1 MSDTQRDLDQLLQQ
15 RPWLAP
21 VPQQLQ
27 QAYRSK
33 RQEEFSRLVR
43 LWSPMLPIGFIAFQ
57 AFTLV
62 FYTAE
67 LHGQDLSW
75 LLKSECLNIGL
86 LSGGLLAAHQ
96 ARWRLSF
103 DRWIPW
109 VFGLITA
116 VKVATGFL
124 LHSPVLAVNQ
134 VYVTLMVLMIGM
146 LGLQLPI
153 RSAIRGC
160 VLGGLPFLALPWVSD
175 IHYGLLFLGHYLLT
189 ATVAVFVVAVREDKD
204 RMMFL
209 QSMRFQQE
217 RQEVQ
222 RLNAELADMARK
234 DALTGLSNRR
244 VFDEALRAEWDRARR
259 NRASLALLMIDVDH
273 FKRYNDHYGHPAG
286 DQCLAHIASAIG
298 SVVRRPGDLAARYG
312 GEEFVVLLPGTQ
324 EAGAG
329 EMASRL
335 IDRVDALRLP
345 HEASLT
351 APFVTV
357 SVGVSVCVPQGALT
371 GQTLTDMADAA
382 LYEAKAAGRH
392 TMRVRPWLPSDT
404 HVK

>member
-1 MSDTQRDLDQLLQQ
+1 MSDTQTDLDQLLQD

-21 VPQQLQ
+21 VPDHLQ

-33 RQEEFSRLVR
+33 RLEEFSRLVR

-75 LLKSECLNIGL
+75 LLKSECLNISL

-96 ARWRLSF
+96 PRWRLSF

-116 VKVATGFL
+116 VKVVTGFL
-124 LHSPVLAVNQ
+124 LQSSVLAVNQ

-153 RSAIRGC
+153 RAAIRGC

-222 RLNAELADMARK
+222 RLNAELAEMARK
-234 DALTGLSNRR
+234 DALTGLANRR

-273 FKRYNDHYGHPAG
+273 FKRFNDRYGHPAG
-286 DQCLAHIASAIG
+286 DRCLAEVASAIAG
-298 SVVRRPGDLAARYG
+298 VVRRPGDVAARYG
-312 GEEFVVLLPGTQ
+312 GEEFVILLPDTD
-324 EAGAG
+324 ANGAC
-329 EMASRL
+329 ELARRV
-335 IDRVDALRLP
+335 IDQVDAAGMA
-345 HEASLT
+345 HEDSPT
-351 APFVTV
+351 AANVTV
-357 SVGVSVCVPQGALT
+357 SVGVSYCLPLGAATAQG
-371 GQTLTDMADAA
+371 LTDAADAA
-382 LYEAKAAGRH
+382 LYEAKSTGRH
-392 TMRVRPWLPSDT
+392 RFVCHELRTANGQ
-404 HVK
+404 

>member
-1 MSDTQRDLDQLLQQ
+1 MSDTQTDLDQLLQE
-15 RPWLAP
+15 RAWLAP
-21 VPQQLQ
+21 VPDHLQ
-27 QAYRSK
+27 QAYRSN
-33 RQEEFSRLVR
+33 RLEEFSRLVR

-75 LLKSECLNIGL
+75 LLKSECLNISL

-96 ARWRLSF
+96 PRWRLSF

-116 VKVATGFL
+116 VKVVTGFL

-222 RLNAELADMARK
+222 RLNAELAEMARK
-234 DALTGLSNRR
+234 DALTGLANRR
-244 VFDEALRAEWDRARR
+244 VFDESLRAEWDRARR

-273 FKRYNDHYGHPAG
+273 FKRFNDRYGHPAG
-286 DQCLAHIASAIG
+286 DRCLAEVAAAIA
-298 SVVRRPGDLAARYG
+298 SVVRRPGDVAARYG
-312 GEEFVVLLPGTQ
+312 GEEFVILLPDT
-324 EAGAG
+324 EASGAA
-329 EMASRL
+329 ELARRV
-335 IDRVDALRLP
+335 IDQVDAAGMA
-345 HEASLT
+345 HEDSPT
-351 APFVTV
+351 AANVTV
-357 SVGVSVCVPQGALT
+357 SVGVSHCLPHGSATAQG
-371 GQTLTDMADAA
+371 LTDAADEA
-382 LYEAKAAGRH
+382 LYEAKSTGRH
-392 TMRVRPWLPSDT
+392 RFVCHEWRALDGQ
-404 HVK
+404 